1 MERRR
6 ILLGGLLTLVG
17 AAFSRSESAA
27 AADDSRV
34 TGCWIPQRNVSGLF
48 ARSSGA
54 MLFGE
59 GAGSLQQHSDIPGL
73 DYALAQSL
81 GKIAKTFAVHPAFAF
96 YPDGRGQ
103 ENARATPE
111 RLLENADGTVLF
123 GLDLLRELLARP
135 EHGDASVV
143 AVCAHEFGHIVSY
156 KNGDIAQLA
165 PNQDQPFRA
174 EQYADFM
181 SGYFAGRRKLERP
194 DFPAVVFA
202 TTCRSFGGGNHGTGE
217 QRGEAV
223 QEGFLTAFRDRADTD
238 AGVAAAL
245 RFAMSRSLTY

>member
-6 ILLGGLLTLVG
+6 VLFGGLLTLVG
-17 AAFSRSESAA
+17 AAFASSECVA
-27 AADDSRV
+27 AADDSSV
-34 TGCWIPQRNVSGLF
+34 TGCWIPRKKVSSYF

-54 MLFGE
+54 TLFGE
-59 GAGSLQQHSDIPGL
+59 GTGSLQQHSNIPGL
-73 DYALAQSL
+73 DFALAQSL
-81 GKIAKTFAVHPAFAF
+81 GMIARTFGVHPAFAF
-96 YPDGRGQ
+96 YPDGLGQ

-111 RLLENADGTVLF
+111 RLLQNADGTVLF
-123 GLDLLRELLARP
+123 GLDLLQELLARP
-135 EHGDASVV
+135 DHGDASVV

-156 KNGDIAQLA
+156 KNGDIERLA
-165 PNQDQPFRA
+165 PDPNQPFRA

-194 DFPAVVFA
+194 EFPAVVFA

-223 QEGFLTAFRDRADTD
+223 QEGFLTAYRDRLDRD
-238 AGVAAAL
+238 DGVVAAL
-245 RFAMSRSLTY
+245 RFAMSR

>member
-6 ILLGGLLTLVG
+6 VVLGGLLTLLG
-17 AAFSRSESAA
+17 AAFASSEPAA
-27 AADDSRV
+27 ASDDSSV
-34 TGCWIPQRNVSGLF
+34 SGCWIPQRMVSSYF

-54 MLFGE
+54 TLFGE
-59 GAGSLQQHSDIPGL
+59 GADALQRRSNIPGL

-81 GKIAKTFAVHPAFAF
+81 GMIAKTFRVHPAFAF
-96 YPDGRGQ
+96 YRDGRGQ

-111 RLLENADGTVLF
+111 RLLQNADGTVLF
-123 GLDLLRELLARP
+123 GLDLLQELLGRP
-135 EHGDASVV
+135 NHGDASVV

-156 KNGDIAQLA
+156 KNGDIERLA
-165 PNQDQPFRA
+165 PDPGQPFRA

-181 SGYFAGRRKLERP
+181 SGYFAGRRKLERH

-223 QEGFLTAFRDRADTD
+223 QGGFLAAYRDHLDTEN
-238 AGVAAAL
+238 GVAAAL
-245 RFAMSRSLTY
+245 RFAMSR

>member
-6 ILLGGLLTLVG
+6 VLLGGLLTLLG
-17 AAFSRSESAA
+17 AAFSTSDRAA
-27 AADDSRV
+27 AADDSRF
-34 TGCWIPQRNVSGLF
+34 TGCWIPRKKVSGYF

-54 MLFGE
+54 MLFGD
-59 GAGSLQQHSDIPGL
+59 GTGSLQQRSNIPGL

-81 GKIAKTFAVHPAFAF
+81 GMIARAFDVHPAFAF

-123 GLDLLRELLARP
+123 GLDLLQELLARP
-135 EHGDASVV
+135 DHGDASVV

-156 KNGDIAQLA
+156 KNGDIEQLA
-165 PNQDQPFRA
+165 PDPNQPFRA

-223 QEGFLTAFRDRADTD
+223 QEGFLTAYRDHSDIK
-238 AGVAAAL
+238 AGAAAAL
-245 RFAMSRSLTY
+245 RFAMSR